1 MNYPV
6 MSDSRK
12 PLHARIHKGATLT
25 EIIMWMVIAAIV
37 MGGVY
42 TMSKGAFT
50 SSDTSKEINAY
61 NDMMAK
67 TPRYLK
73 NQGQYNYTGAAQ
85 MTGTYIV
92 MNGGAP
98 VGLNLVGTASSGS
111 ASLTNTYGGA
121 VTLAPV
127 SSSGGQKSG
136 FSLTTLGIP
145 QAACTSIVTTLS
157 ASSNVA
163 TTKVNGTSTAGPVSS
178 SAAAQQCKADSG
190 STGNNTLVFTSLS

>member
-1 MNYPV
+1 MKNAV
-6 MSDSRK
+6 MFNSPQK
-12 PLHARIHKGATLT
+12 QCIRINKGTTLT
-25 EIIMWMVIAAIV
+25 EVIMYMVIAAIV
-37 MGGVY
+37 MGAVY
-42 TMSKGAFT
+42 TMSKGAF
-50 SSDTSKEINAY
+50 SASDTSKEINAY

-121 VTLAPV
+121 VTLAPAT
-127 SSSGGQKSG
+127 SSGGQKSG
-136 FSLTTLGIP
+136 FTLTTEGIP
-145 QAACTSIVTTLS
+145 QETCTNIVTTLS
-157 ASSNVA
+157 SSSNVA
-163 TTKVNGTSTAGPVSS
+163 TTKVNGTSTAGPVRSS
-178 SAAAQQCKADSG
+178 TAVQQCKADTG